1 MKKSDAVPAMLTS
14 GEFVCSKNEPVVA
27 PKKTR
32 LEIGFWSSF
41 SAHCLY
47 KDLVKECL
55 KNSKKDEEP
64 S

>member
-1 MKKSDAVPAMLTS
+1 MKKSDT
-14 GEFVCSKNEPVVA
+14 VVA

-32 LEIGFWSSF
+32 PAMLSPGEFVIRKLEIGFWSSF

-47 KDLVKECL
+47 KDLVKEWL